1 MLARTLVGTLLLAHG
16 AVHLFYLMPAPENDA
31 SWPFS
36 LDESW
41 VVPGSARRGVGLAAA
56 VAIAAVYLLVAL
68 AIWGVPGMEEWLRP
82 LLIAGSIASLTLFAA
97 YWHPW
102 LSIGTAIA
110 AGLLMVTVVRYE
122 WWQRLIE
129 S

>member
-16 AVHLFYLMPAPENDA
+16 AVHLLYLMPAPENDA
-31 SWPFS
+31 SWPFG

-41 VVPGSARRGVGLAAA
+41 VVPASARRGVGFTAA
-56 VAIAAVYLLVAL
+56 VAIAVVYLLVAL
-68 AIWGVPGMEEWLRP
+68 AIWGVPGLDGWLRS
-82 LLIAGSIASLTLFAA
+82 LLIGGSVVSLALFGA

-102 LSIGTAIA
+102 LSIGTGIAI
-110 AGLLMVTVVRYE
+110 GLLMVTVVRYE
-122 WWQRLIE
+122 WWERLIG

>member
-1 MLARTLVGTLLLAHG
+1 MLARLVIGGLLLAHG
-16 AVHLFYLMPAPENDA
+16 AVHLLYLTPAPKDA
-31 SWPFS
+31 AAWPFS
-36 LDESW
+36 LGESW
-41 VVPGSARRGVGLAAA
+41 VVPGSARRGVGLTAA
-56 VAIAAVYLLVAL
+56 VAIAVVYLLVAL
-68 AIWGVPGMEEWLRP
+68 TIWGVPGMEKWLRP

-110 AGLLMVTVVRYE
+110 AGLLVVTVVRYE